1 VILYYVLVLSLPLV
15 SHPLFG
21 SEAGGITIAKYLGF
35 LCLGYALLTLGGRRG
50 PLRLFG
56 TPQAR
61 WFMAFLGLVV
71 LSYVTSLLGPQPGER
86 WILVIYASHFAFFM
100 TTLILVD
107 SLERLRRVLLVA
119 IGSTALASL
128 YVLKEWVGGSA
139 IYGAGY
145 RPGYVTGDP
154 NFFAAS
160 AVLCLPLA
168 LEWSGRSQR
177 PAQRLYCLGC
187 LVLGLAA
194 TMVAASRGGFL
205 GLLAGMGFMAWSS
218 RYRAR
223 SLAVGGALLI
233 ALLLVAPSSP
243 LRRILSP
250 DHSDV
255 ESRDA
260 RLSLWEGGLRMVRDH
275 PLAGVGIGNFKHAA
289 RAYGDT
295 EGDVWNMAHNAY
307 LEVAAE
313 MGLPGLT
320 AFVGVIYLSCR
331 SMNRLRRR
339 VSDSG
344 PPLLYEA
351 ATGIQAGLIGFAV
364 ALFFVSGWFLKLFW
378 LMVFLSMAAPALR
391 PRAQADQGCAA
402 A

>member
-21 SEAGGITIAKYLGF
+21 SEAGGITFEKYLGF
-35 LCLGYALLTLGGRRG
+35 LCLGYALLTLVGRRRG
-50 PLRLFG
+50 PRLFG

-61 WFMAFLGLVV
+61 WFTAFVGLVV
-71 LSYVTSLLGPQPGER
+71 LSYVTSRLGPQPGE
-86 WILVIYASHFAFFM
+86 WAILVIYASHFAFFV

-139 IYGAGY
+139 IYGADY

-168 LEWSGRSQR
+168 LEWSGKSQR
-177 PAQRLYCLGC
+177 PAVRIYCLGC

-218 RYRAR
+218 RHRMR

-233 ALLLVAPSSP
+233 AFLLVSPSSP
-243 LRRILSP
+243 LRRIVSP

-255 ESRDA
+255 ESQDA
-260 RLSLWEGGLRMVRDH
+260 RLSLWGAGLRMVRDH

-289 RAYGDT
+289 RAYGDA
-295 EGDVWNMAHNAY
+295 EGDVWRMAHNAY
-307 LEVAAE
+307 LEIAAE

-339 VSDSG
+339 MSGSG
-344 PPLLYEA
+344 PPLLHEA
-351 ATGIQAGLIGFAV
+351 STGIQAGLIGFAV

-391 PRAQADQGCAA
+391 PRAQADQGYAA

>member
-1 VILYYVLVLSLPLV
+1 MILYYVLVLSLPLV
-15 SHPLFG
+15 SHPLFE
-21 SEAGGITIAKYLGF
+21 SEAGGISFEKYLGF
-35 LCLGYALLTLGGRRG
+35 LCLGYALLTLGGRVDR
-50 PLRLFG
+50 PRLFG

-61 WFMAFLGLVV
+61 WFTVFFGLVV
-71 LSYVTSLLGPQPGER
+71 LSYVTSGLGPQPGER
-86 WILVIYASHFAFFM
+86 AILVIYVSQFAFFV

-139 IYGAGY
+139 IYGTGY

-160 AVLCLPLA
+160 ALLCLPLA
-168 LEWSGRSQR
+168 LEWAGSSPR

-205 GLLAGMGFMAWSS
+205 GLLAGMGFMAWRS
-218 RYRAR
+218 RYRVR
-223 SLAVGGALLI
+223 SLAVSGALLM
-233 ALLLVAPSSP
+233 AFLLVAPSSP

-250 DHSDV
+250 AHSDV
-255 ESRDA
+255 EAQDA
-260 RLSLWEGGLRMVRDH
+260 RLGLWGAGLGMVRDH
-275 PLAGVGIGNFKHAA
+275 PLAGVGIGNFKHAVGG
-289 RAYGDT
+289 YGEAD
-295 EGDVWNMAHNAY
+295 GDVWRMAHNAY
-307 LEVAAE
+307 LEIAAE
-313 MGLPGLT
+313 MGLPALT

-331 SMNRLRRR
+331 SMDRLRRQVR
-339 VSDSG
+339 RSG
-344 PPLLYEA
+344 PAILHQA
-351 ATGIQAGLIGFAV
+351 SAGIQAGLIGFAV

-391 PRAQADQGCAA
+391 PRAQADQGREAA
-402 A
+402 

>member
-21 SEAGGITIAKYLGF
+21 SEAGGISFEKYLGL
-35 LCLGYALLTLGGRRG
+35 LCLGYALLSLGGRPRR
-50 PLRLFG
+50 PRLFT

-61 WFMAFLGLVV
+61 WFTAFLGLVV
-71 LSYVTSLLGPQPGER
+71 LSYLTSQLGPQPGER
-86 WILVIYASHFAFFM
+86 AILVIYASQFAFFV

-107 SLERLRRVLLVA
+107 SLERLHRVLLVA

-160 AVLCLPLA
+160 ALLCLPLA
-168 LEWSGRSQR
+168 LEWSGSGRR
-177 PAQRLYCLGC
+177 PAERLYCLGC

-205 GLLAGMGFMAWSS
+205 GLLAGMGFIAWRS
-218 RYRAR
+218 RSRAR

-233 ALLLVAPSSP
+233 AFLLVSPSSP

-250 DHSDV
+250 AHSDV
-255 ESRDA
+255 EAKDA
-260 RLSLWEGGLRMVRDH
+260 RLGLWEAGLRMVRDH
-275 PLAGVGIGNFKHAA
+275 PLAGVGLGNFKHAVGD
-289 RAYGDT
+289 YGEA
-295 EGDVWNMAHNAY
+295 EGDVWRMAHNAY
-307 LEVAAE
+307 LEIAAE
-313 MGLPGLT
+313 MGLPGLA

-331 SMNRLRRR
+331 SMDRLGRQVRR
-339 VSDSG
+339 SG
-344 PPLLYEA
+344 PALLHEA
-351 ATGIQAGLIGFAV
+351 SAGIQAGLIGFAV

-391 PRAQADQGCAA
+391 PRAQADQGCEAA
-402 A
+402 